1 MLGVWVR
8 WTHRTVFG
16 AVVPHLILV
25 GCRRSGWRCCFRVL
39 LAALGLNEA
48 PTAFRVGVR
57 VGARVLALEDVGAPA
72 PVGEAPKLLAFA
84 SRLGHV
90 LDCDVAREPK
100 VVH

>member
-1 MLGVWVR
+1 MTHPTHVSSPTQYKLLATGEPVQQMLGVWVR

-48 PTAFRVGVR
+48 PTAFR
-57 VGARVLALEDVGAPA
+57 
-72 PVGEAPKLLAFA
+72 
-84 SRLGHV
+84 
-90 LDCDVAREPK
+90 
-100 VVH
+100 